1 MRNRINGA
9 VSIAGQT
16 DTGRVRSHNEDYI
29 EWNAEQGLVVLAD
42 GMGGARAGEVAS
54 ALAVKTMISE
64 VNSALS
70 RERQPLGQVDPGT
83 SLTRAG
89 RLLGAALNHANH
101 TVFQVSK
108 GQPQYAGMGTTLV
121 SVMFYDDAMSVAYV
135 GDSRLYRFRAGEL
148 MQMTEDHTVVQE
160 LVKGGFYTPEQ
171 AQTAVNKNI
180 VTRAVGVEDDIK
192 VDVFEAPV
200 RPTDVYLF
208 CSDGLSD
215 MVDDAE
221 IADILSRRQADLA
234 QAADALIAAANGHG
248 GHDNVSVILARV
260 EESFAAE
267 RGWRHRLTDWFF

>member
-1 MRNRINGA
+1 MRNRMNGA
-9 VSIAGQT
+9 VSIVGQT
-16 DTGRVRSHNEDYI
+16 DTGRIRAHNEDYI

-54 ALAVKTMISE
+54 VLAVKTMISE
-64 VNSALS
+64 VNGALS
-70 RERQPLGQVDPGT
+70 RERRPLGQVDAGT
-83 SLTRAG
+83 SFTRAG
-89 RLLGAALNHANH
+89 TLLGAALNHANH
-101 TVFQVSK
+101 TVFQVAK

-121 SVMFYDDAMSVAYV
+121 SVMFHDDAMSVAYV

-148 MQMTEDHTVVQE
+148 VQMTEDHTVVQE
-160 LVKGGFYTPEQ
+160 LVNGGFYTPEQ

-180 VTRAVGVEDDIK
+180 VTRAVGVEDDVK

-200 RPTDVYLF
+200 QPADVYLF

-234 QAADALIAAANGHG
+234 QAADALIAAANNHG
-248 GHDNVSVILARV
+248 GHDNVSVILVRV
-260 EESFAAE
+260 EQHFAAE
-267 RGWRHRLTDWFF
+267 RGWRHRLMDWFF